1 MNLERGIDIDK
12 ILKIKRPG
20 LRIIKTVIAVFLSML
35 ISELRPGQGLPIN
48 SSIAAIISM
57 QTNLVDTKDIG
68 INRVIGTILGGLI
81 GLAYLI
87 LVPNFKKPYI
97 LDYLLMSLIVG
108 LIIWIMAHLK
118 RYNALTI
125 MAIVFL
131 SITLDHVNQTTKL
144 PLTFAF
150 NRTLDTL
157 IGVVIS
163 IAINGIEINYRR
175 KKFMKKNGI
184 DKWSR

>member
-1 MNLERGIDIDK
+1 MAK
-12 ILKIKRPG
+12 ISNIKRPG
-20 LRIIKTVIAVFLSML
+20 LRIIKTVLAVFLSMV
-35 ISELRPGQGLPIN
+35 ISELRPGEGLPIN

-68 INRVIGTILGGLI
+68 INRVIGTILGGII
-81 GLAYLI
+81 GLIYLI
-87 LVPNFKKPYI
+87 VIPDFSEPYI
-97 LDYLLMSLIVG
+97 LDFFLMSLIVG

-118 RYNALTI
+118 LYNALTI

-131 SITLDHVNQTTKL
+131 SITLDNVNQTTDL
-144 PLTFAF
+144 PVLFAF

-163 IAINGIEINYRR
+163 IIINGAEISYRKR
-175 KKFMKKNGI
+175 KFLKKNGI
-184 DKWSR
+184 DRWER